1 MNIRWP
7 VINSYSSVQSFGIVD
22 FPDMGTSWHSVYER
36 PNIPKVDGW
45 EGQREENI
53 DKPRQVFF
61 FLSGRRRHQQGV
73 YTMRRLVPE
82 GDDPF
87 TQLTL
92 DREVPDTG
100 SIVVGA
106 SRHPPK

>member
-1 MNIRWP
+1 MTDLRYKSKYCQRVMNIRWP
-7 VINSYSSVQSFGIVD
+7 VVNSYSSVQSSGIVD

-61 FLSGRRRHQQGV
+61 F
-73 YTMRRLVPE
+73 
-82 GDDPF
+82 
-87 TQLTL
+87 
-92 DREVPDTG
+92 
-100 SIVVGA
+100 
-106 SRHPPK
+106 

>member
-7 VINSYSSVQSFGIVD
+7 VVNSYSSVQSSGIVD

-61 FLSGRRRHQQGV
+61 FEWEEAASARCV
-73 YTMRRLVPE
+73 YDE
-82 GDDPF
+82 AF
-87 TQLTL
+87 
-92 DREVPDTG
+92 
-100 SIVVGA
+100 S
-106 SRHPPK
+106 S

>member
-7 VINSYSSVQSFGIVD
+7 VVNSYSSVQSSGIVD

-53 DKPRQVFF
+53 DKHRQASTSIFF
-61 FLSGRRRHQQGV
+61 FEWEEAASARCV
-73 YTMRRLVPE
+73 YDE
-82 GDDPF
+82 AF
-87 TQLTL
+87 
-92 DREVPDTG
+92 
-100 SIVVGA
+100 S
-106 SRHPPK
+106 S